1 MELVCPAGNIDKL
14 TYAYAYGAD
23 TAYIGLKRFSL
34 RIKADNFY
42 EDEYKRVIEL
52 KKKYPEKRLFCALNI
67 AFHNHDLKMFLQN
80 LDYFKQYP
88 IDAFIVQDLGLV
100 PILQK
105 EFPNTHLHLSTQA
118 SCMNKEA
125 VKMYHSLGFKRVVLG
140 REVSLNEIREIKDA
154 CPDMELE
161 CFAHGAMCIAYS
173 GRCLMSAYL
182 TGRSAQSGFCSHSC
196 RWEYDLGVVRSEE
209 RGNRNSEGES
219 LPPGLQ
225 SSISATPPS
234 PGEEPPSPPSHIS
247 SLKEL
252 NEKGG
257 IITAE
262 AAKEIA
268 QSGILRLQERQRPG
282 EFFPVFEGDDFTA
295 ILSSKD
301 LCMIDHLADMK
312 AAGVDAIKVEGRMK
326 STYYVA
332 MVSRAYRK
340 ALDALEGKI
349 SAEEAAPFIAS
360 LEDVA
365 HRESTTGFY
374 YNRGNADKTTIG
386 ASDSPYLLAASLGEA
401 LSSEETNKIFEAGEK
416 LLKDREAE
424 LEAMHPEAR
433 KAALR
438 DLEMHPEKKIKI
450 AEKHEG
456 WKVYPYDALNRV
468 DSGTELEFVSPSV
481 LAQKVSG
488 SEYEFINPKTG
499 EKLDW
504 VNADHD
510 CAIYTAVKIE
520 ENTLVRVK
528 DPDFVEGEIRDR
540 GR

>member
-14 TYAYAYGAD
+14 SYAYAYGAD

-52 KKKYPEKRLFCALNI
+52 KKKYPQKRLFCALNI

-80 LDYFKQYP
+80 LDYFKLYP

-105 EFPNTHLHLSTQA
+105 EFPGTHLHLSTQA

-140 REVSLNEIREIKDA
+140 REVSLDEIREIKDA
-154 CPDMELE
+154 CPEMELE

-196 RWEYDLGVVRSEE
+196 RWEYDLGIENGKLKIE
-209 RGNRNSEGES
+209 NPEK
-219 LPPGLQ
+219 L
-225 SSISATPPS
+225 TP
-234 PGEEPPSPPSHIS
+234 
-247 SLKEL
+247 
-252 NEKGG
+252 
-257 IITAE
+257 AD
-262 AAKEIA
+262 AKAIA

-282 EFFPVFEGDDFTA
+282 ELFPVFEGDDFTA

-365 HRESTTGFY
+365 HREATTGFY
-374 YNRGNADKTTIG
+374 YNRGDADKTTIG
-386 ASDSPYLLAASLGEA
+386 ASDSPYLLAAAIGNPYSD
-401 LSSEETNKIFEAGEK
+401 EECEKIFAAGQK
-416 LLKDREAE
+416 LLSDREAE
-424 LEAMHPEAR
+424 LSAMHPSAR
-433 KAALR
+433 AAVER
-438 DLEMHPEKKIKI
+438 DLEQHPEKKIKI

-481 LAQKVSG
+481 LSQKVSG

-510 CAIYTAVKIE
+510 CAIYTGVKIE
-520 ENTLVRVK
+520 ENTLVRTK
-528 DPDFVEGEIRDR
+528 DPEYVEGEIRNR

>member
-14 TYAYAYGAD
+14 SYAYAYGAD

-42 EDEYKRVIEL
+42 EDEYKHVIEL
-52 KKKYPEKRLFCALNI
+52 KKKYPQKRLFCALNI
-67 AFHNHDLKMFLQN
+67 AFHNHDLKMFMQN

-88 IDAFIVQDLGLV
+88 IDAFIVQDLGMV

-105 EFPNTHLHLSTQA
+105 EFPGTHLHLSTQA

-140 REVSLNEIREIKDA
+140 REVSLDEIREIKDA
-154 CPDMELE
+154 CPEMELE

-196 RWEYDLGVVRSEE
+196 RWEYDLGVEKSKL
-209 RGNRNSEGES
+209 NLEG
-219 LPPGLQ
+219 GK
-225 SSISATPPS
+225 IS
-234 PGEEPPSPPSHIS
+234 
-247 SLKEL
+247 
-252 NEKGG
+252 
-257 IITAE
+257 AE

-312 AAGVDAIKVEGRMK
+312 KAGVDAIKVEGRMK

-332 MVSRAYRK
+332 MVARAYRK

-360 LEDVA
+360 LDDVA
-365 HRESTTGFY
+365 HREATTGFY
-374 YNRGNADKTTIG
+374 YNRGDADKTTIG
-386 ASDSPYLLAASLGEA
+386 ASDSPYLLAAAMGNPYSDQEC
-401 LSSEETNKIFEAGEK
+401 EKILEAGQK
-416 LLKDREAE
+416 LVADRQAE
-424 LEAMHPEAR
+424 LAAMHPNAREAV
-433 KAALR
+433 LR
-438 DLEMHPEKKIKI
+438 DLEQHPEKVIKTV
-450 AEKHEG
+450 EKREG

-468 DSGTELEFVSPSV
+468 DAGTELEFVSPSV
-481 LAQKVSG
+481 LGRKVSG
-488 SEYEFINPKTG
+488 SEYDFINPKTG

-510 CAIYTAVKIE
+510 CAIYTGVPVE

-528 DPDFVEGEIRDR
+528 DPEYVEGEIRDY